1 MTSDLVKAMAT
12 LAIGLGAIYGIQK
25 AGEKLRQKRATRT
38 VAPVRKPVPAK
49 VVTVEGKTFSFGE
62 NDLVS
67 IRNSSFDCALSAQEI
82 ADRAIK
88 NAQSQSRK

>member
-1 MTSDLVKAMAT
+1 MSSDLVKAVGVLVVGM
-12 LAIGLGAIYGIQK
+12 GAIYGVSRLS
-25 AGEKLRQKRATRT
+25 EKLKQKRATRT

-62 NDLVS
+62 DDLVN